1 MVELEDGRILRR
13 HVDYLRVRTTA
24 EEPSVELDEYLPLE
38 VPTQNP
44 ESSTA
49 DPPTAPA
56 AHTSLS
62 IALVWWLDID

>member
-1 MVELEDGRILRR
+1 MVELEDGCILHR
-13 HVDYLRVRTTA
+13 HVDHLRVHTTA
-24 EEPSVELDEYLPLE
+24 EEPSVELDEYLLLK
-38 VPTQNP
+38 VSTQNP
-44 ESSTA
+44 KLPTA